1 MYKNPGQKF
10 IGACFILLRKRED
23 SVMFLGTAFLVHDKG
38 YLLTATHIIE
48 NDFENLMV
56 AKPQDLEEFS
66 KLSLDEVAAVS
77 VDVVKTDAY
86 HNVALLKL
94 KKGFII
100 ETPDYLM
107 GQVDN
112 LKLGTG
118 LINIGFPYGH
128 QDMHILAIRS
138 SVLSSKIKLDNG
150 TKILLF
156 DSMVHDG
163 MTGGPLVS
171 IEDRRIVG
179 IVVGRFSPLDDGGDF
194 SHGKNHPAYDTS
206 MSYAVSIEYGYNML
220 KDLGLEIT

>member
-10 IGACFILLRKRED
+10 IGACFILLRKREN
-23 SVMFLGTAFLVHDKG
+23 SVVFLGTAFLVHDKG

-56 AKPQDLEEFS
+56 ARPNDPEDFS
-66 KLSLDEVAAVS
+66 KLSFDEVAAVG
-77 VDVVKTDAY
+77 VDVIKTDAY
-86 HNVALLKL
+86 HNVSLLKL
-94 KKGFII
+94 QKGFVI
-100 ETPDYLM
+100 ETPDYLI

-112 LKLGTG
+112 LNLGTG

-128 QDMHILAIRS
+128 QDMHMLAIRS
-138 SVLSSKIKLDNG
+138 SVLSAKVRLDNG
-150 TKILLF
+150 TKLLLF

-171 IEDRRIVG
+171 IEDERIVG
-179 IVVGRFSPLDDGGDF
+179 IVIGRFSPLADGGDF
-194 SHGKNHPAYDTS
+194 SRGKNYPLYDTS

-220 KDLGLEIT
+220 KEIGIEIT

>member
-10 IGACFILLRKRED
+10 SGACFILLRKREN
-23 SVMFLGTAFLVHDKG
+23 SVVFLGTAFLVHDKG

-48 NDFENLMV
+48 KDYENLMV
-56 AKPQDLEEFS
+56 ARAQDPEDFS
-66 KLSLDEVAAVS
+66 RLSLDEVSAVS
-77 VDVVKTDAY
+77 VDVVKTDDY

-94 KKGFII
+94 QKGFYI
-100 ETPDYLM
+100 ETPDYLL

-112 LKLGTG
+112 LKLGTS

-138 SVLSSKIKLDNG
+138 SVLSSKVKLDNG
-150 TKILLF
+150 TKLLLF

-171 IEDRRIVG
+171 IEDERIVG
-179 IVVGRFSPLDDGGDF
+179 IVIGRFSPLDDGGDF
-194 SHGKNHPAYDTS
+194 SRGTEYPEYDTS
-206 MSYAVSIEYGYNML
+206 MSYAVSIEYGIKML
-220 KDLGLEIT
+220 EDEGLQIT

>member
-10 IGACFILLRKRED
+10 IGACFILLRKREN
-23 SVMFLGTAFLVHDKG
+23 SVVFLGTAFLVHDEG

-56 AKPQDLEEFS
+56 ARAQDPEDFT
-66 KLSLDEVAAVS
+66 KLSLDEIAAVS

-86 HNVALLKL
+86 HNVAVLKL
-94 KKGFII
+94 KKGFVI
-100 ETPDYLM
+100 ETPDYLI
-107 GQVDN
+107 GQVDH

-128 QDMHILAIRS
+128 QDMHMLAIRS
-138 SVLSSKIKLDNG
+138 SVLSSKVKLDNG
-150 TKILLF
+150 TKLLLF

-171 IEDRRIVG
+171 IEDERIVG

-194 SHGKNHPAYDTS
+194 SRENNSPEYDTS
-206 MSYAVSIEYGYNML
+206 MSYAVSIEYGVKML
-220 KDLGLEIT
+220 NDIGLEIS

>member
-1 MYKNPGQKF
+1 MYKNLGQKF
-10 IGACFILLRKRED
+10 IGACFILLRKRAD
-23 SVMFLGTAFLVHDKG
+23 SVVFLGTAFLVHDKG
-38 YLLTATHIIE
+38 YLLTTSHIIGD
-48 NDFENLMV
+48 DFENLMV
-56 AKPQDLEEFS
+56 ARPHDPEDFS
-66 KLSLDEVAAVS
+66 KLSLDEIAAVS
-77 VDVVKTDAY
+77 VTVVQTDAY
-86 HNVALLKL
+86 HNVALLEL

-100 ETPDYLM
+100 ETPDYLI

-138 SVLSSKIKLDNG
+138 SVLSSKVKLDNG
-150 TKILLF
+150 TKLLLF

-171 IEDRRIVG
+171 IEDERIVG

-194 SHGKNHPAYDTS
+194 SRGQNYPLYDTS

-220 KDLGLEIT
+220 KDIGIEIN